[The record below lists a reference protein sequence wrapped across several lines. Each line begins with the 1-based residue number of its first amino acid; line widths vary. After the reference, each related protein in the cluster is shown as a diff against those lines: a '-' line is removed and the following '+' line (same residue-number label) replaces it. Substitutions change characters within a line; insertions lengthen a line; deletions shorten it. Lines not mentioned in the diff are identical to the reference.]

1 MNGFVVVGT
10 DTDAGK
16 TAFSLLFLSAFA
28 EQSVRQARFLEDSEQ
43 ACPFDYWKPVETGD
57 PDSLRIRRL
66 VPTATVH
73 EPLARFTDPVAP
85 ALAARR
91 AGRAMPGVAEI
102 LAAVPRSTKPLL
114 IETFGGPLSP
124 LTDDVLQIELI
135 RAFGLPA
142 VLVASSA
149 VGAVG
154 RTLAT
159 VRALAGVEVSAVVL
173 LGEADEFAAEQIAK
187 HTGLQV
193 MSLRMPDGEWT
204 AEGLRESWRA
214 GGVSPLLVANNRG
227 LTPPALRDIVER
239 DRAFLWHPYT
249 SLADP
254 SDPLP
259 VVAAEREFL
268 HLADSRT
275 LIDAIS
281 SWWTILHGHR
291 HPPLVNALH
300 RAADTLD
307 HVLFAGITHPPAVE
321 LAELILATVPWR
333 AYSESSRNRA
343 SHSLSHGGRVFFSDN
358 GSTAVEVALKMAYQF
373 WCHRGEASRTLFVG
387 FENGYHGDTFGAMAV
402 GRDPL
407 FFGTFDPLL
416 FRTLQVSV
424 SADRLDA
431 MLRENRGKV
440 AAVILE
446 PLVQGAGGMRM
457 HTTQELRD
465 IFDVTKRH
473 GVLFI
478 ADEVMTGCRTGR
490 IWAHSAANI
499 TPDLICTAKTLA
511 GGMLPLAATLASP
524 EIVAAFDTPDRAK
537 TFFHGHSF
545 TANPLACA
553 VAVANWKLLAEPEWK
568 ANADRIEAFWR
579 LHLEPLRTRPGVKDV
594 RICGTIAAV
603 ELDVPGGYLAEVGPR
618 IRALAI
624 ERGVLLRPLG
634 SVVYAMPPLCTSDDS
649 LGRIAEA
656 IRDLGGSRE

>member
-28 EQSVRQARFLEDSEQ
+28 DQ
-43 ACPFDYWKPVETGD
+43 FDYWKPVETGD
-57 PDSLRIRRL
+57 PDSLRVRRL

-73 EPLARFTDPVAP
+73 EPLARFREPVAP
-85 ALAARR
+85 ALAAKRE
-91 AGRAMPGVAEI
+91 GRVMPGVAEI
-102 LAAVPRSTKPLL
+102 LAAIPRTQRTLL

-124 LTDDVLQIELI
+124 LTEDVLQIDLI
-135 RAFGLPA
+135 RASGFPV

-159 VRALAGVEVSAVVL
+159 LRALSGVLVSMVVL
-173 LGEADEFAAEQIAK
+173 LGEPDEFAERQIAK
-187 HTGLQV
+187 HSGLRV
-193 MSLRMPDGEWT
+193 LSLRMPDGEWT
-204 AEGLRESWRA
+204 TESLQEFRRA
-214 GGVSPLLVANNRG
+214 GGLNPWYAIGEPLKDVSPALVK
-227 LTPPALRDIVER
+227 R
-239 DRAFLWHPYT
+239 DRAAIWHPYT

-254 SDPLP
+254 ADPLP
-259 VVAAEREFL
+259 VVSAQREFL
-268 HLADSRT
+268 YLPNGRK

-291 HPPLVNALH
+291 HPPLVEALTQ
-300 RAADTLD
+300 AAHTLD
-307 HVLFAGITHPPAVE
+307 HVLFAGVTHPPAVE
-321 LAELILATVPWR
+321 LAELMLASVPWQ
-333 AYSESSRNRA
+333 
-343 SHSLSHGGRVFFSDN
+343 GGRVFFSDN

-373 WCHRGEASRTLFVG
+373 WCHRGESQRTLFVG

-407 FFGTFDPLL
+407 FFGTFEPLL
-416 FRTLQVSV
+416 FRSLQIPVSP
-424 SADRLDA
+424 DQLDA
-431 MLRENRGKV
+431 TLRKNAGKV

-457 HTTQELRD
+457 HTPDELRD
-465 IFDVTKRH
+465 IFEVTKRH

-499 TPDLICTAKTLA
+499 APDLICAAKTLA
-511 GGMLPLAATLASP
+511 GGMLSLAATLASP
-524 EIVAAFDTPDRAK
+524 EIVTAFNTPDRTK

-553 VAVANWKLLAEPEWK
+553 VGVANWRLLAEPEWQ
-568 ANADRIEAFWR
+568 ANAARIEAFWR
-579 LHLEPLRTRPGVKDV
+579 ERLEWMRDRPGVKDV

-603 ELDVPGGYLAEVGPR
+603 ELDVAGGYLADVGPR
-618 IRALAI
+618 IRQRAI
-624 ERGVLLRPLG
+624 ECDVLLRPLG
-634 SVVYAMPPLCTSDDS
+634 SVVYAMPPLCTSDES
-649 LGRIAEA
+649 LACIAEA
-656 IRDLGGSRE
+656 IITASQTR